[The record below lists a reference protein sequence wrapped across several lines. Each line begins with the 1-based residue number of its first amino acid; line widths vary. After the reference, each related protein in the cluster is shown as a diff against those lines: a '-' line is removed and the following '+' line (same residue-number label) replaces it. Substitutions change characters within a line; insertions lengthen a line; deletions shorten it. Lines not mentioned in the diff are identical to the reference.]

1 MDGSDP
7 TLTFRAASPT
17 DWIDIWPIFHAVV
30 ASGDTY
36 VYSPDTS
43 EADAEMIWMQP
54 GVDRKVTYV
63 AVLDESI
70 VGTAYLKPNSVG
82 LGDHVC
88 NAGWM
93 INPSSSGKGVG
104 RRFAEY
110 VIDQARDLGFTGIQ
124 FNAVVASNTRAIR
137 LRESMGF
144 DIVGTVPDAFRH
156 MTDGPTAIHI
166 MYRPL

>member
-7 TLTFRAASPT
+7 TLAFRAASPT
-17 DWIDIWPIFHAVV
+17 DWIDIWPIFDAVV

-54 GVDRKVTYV
+54 GVDRKVPDV

-70 VGTAYLKPNSVG
+70 VGTAYLQPTSVG

-93 INPSSSGKGVG
+93 IDPSSSGKGVVDPDE
-104 RRFAEY
+104 RR
-110 VIDQARDLGFTGIQ
+110 VVR
-124 FNAVVASNTRAIR
+124 VASSSTYSPARSSSR
-137 LRESMGF
+137 WR
-144 DIVGTVPDAFRH
+144 
-156 MTDGPTAIHI
+156 
-166 MYRPL
+166 